1 MDLKT
6 MTKASIFS
14 ERNQMTS
21 MKIRDEFLATVLLTA
36 TVCTSCSTDDLTALM
51 SMETKTVSLAATLNG
66 TQTRAGMNK
75 GTGGNTASFYWHN
88 KDAILVQA
96 ESYNDIY
103 QGVRFSTT
111 DETGSTNVTF
121 QGDVPSGAT
130 LGKYAVYPY
139 NEKHSFTGATTLTY
153 NLPNEYTYTTVDNGI
168 FSKTADNVTTYR
180 ANSTNIPMYGV
191 IADGNVVFQYIGGLA
206 VIRIDQMPY
215 TSGTLTV
222 SADQKLSGDYTVDL
236 STDNPELTTTSPA
249 TDSEKQV
256 VFTFSGATDGGVG
269 VFYLPLATGEYTNL
283 SIKMS
288 DSNGERTQTI
298 LYGTLNILCGNAQAI
313 LLTTQGGQLSAKNA
327 FTSFTLKTKGN
338 SPSVLKDVTATV
350 SGNEIK
356 FSSPYITDVAH
367 LRPSFVT
374 NGTVYVDD
382 TTQKSG
388 ASEQNFTSP
397 VTYKVVYANGEES
410 SYIVTVKYSGLPVME
425 ITTPNG
431 AAITSKEDWMKN
443 AEYKIIKT
451 DGTIDCSGTLS
462 IKGRGNSTWTYP
474 KKPYAIKLDS
484 KAKVLGLPKEKRF
497 DLLANWMDRTL
508 LRNDVTYHIANL
520 TNTMGW
526 NPTGKFVE
534 VVLNGKHIGNYYLC
548 EHIKVSENR
557 VNITELDENATSG
570 DALTGGY
577 IMELDVY
584 YDEAYKFKSAK
595 KSLPYMFKDPD
606 EVNDAQ
612 FSYMRQYVSD
622 LETAL
627 YDETKFASREF
638 TNYMDIDSYVDWWFV
653 YELAGNAEPNWPKS
667 CYVHKDKNGKMI
679 AGPVWDFDWGTYQ
692 YGSSWKVNNCMYYG
706 QLFKDATFKARV
718 KEKWNAQKVLYEA
731 VDTYIATQAEYLK
744 HSDELNFALW
754 PISQRVNGDETMSFA
769 DAIKRMRD
777 NYKNRIVWMN
787 TQINAF

>member
-1 MDLKT
+1 
-6 MTKASIFS
+6 MTNK
-14 ERNQMTS
+14 
-21 MKIRDEFLATVLLTA
+21 FLAAVVLTA
-36 TVCTSCSTDDLTALM
+36 ATLCTSCSMDDLTAKLQGD
-51 SMETKTVSLAATLNG
+51 TKGVSLVATLDE
-66 TQTRAGMNK
+66 TPQTCAGMSK
-75 GTGGNTASFYWHN
+75 GSDSNTASFYWHN
-88 KDAILVQA
+88 QDAVLVQTKA
-96 ESYNDIY
+96 SDDTYP
-103 QGVRFSTT
+103 GARFSTT
-111 DETGSTNVTF
+111 DETGSTKVTF
-121 QGDVPSGAT
+121 RGDVLSEVT
-130 LGKYAVYPY
+130 LGQYAVYPY
-139 NEKHSFTGATTLTY
+139 NEKHAFTGETTLTY

-168 FSKTADNVTTYR
+168 FSKNADGVTTYR
-180 ANSTNIPMYGV
+180 TNSTNIPMYGK
-191 IADGNVVFQYIGGLA
+191 ITDGNVAFQYLGGLA

-222 SADQKLSGDYTVDL
+222 SADQQLSGNFAVDL
-236 STDNPELTTTSPA
+236 SAETPEIA
-249 TDSEKQV
+249 TASTGTEINKQV
-256 VFTFSGATDGGVG
+256 VFTFSGATADGVG
-269 VFYLPLATGEYTNL
+269 VFYLPLPTGEYSNL
-283 SIKMS
+283 SIKIS
-288 DSNGERTQTI
+288 DSNNANTQTI
-298 LYGTLNILCGNAQAI
+298 PYGMLNLTCGHAQGI
-313 LLTTQGGQLSAKNA
+313 SLITQDGCLKANNA
-327 FTSFTLKTKGN
+327 FTSFTLKAKGN
-338 SPSVLKDVTATV
+338 SPSVLKDVKATV
-350 SGNEIK
+350 NGNEIT

-367 LRPSFVT
+367 LQPSFVT
-374 NGTVYVDD
+374 NGTVYVDN
-382 TTQKSG
+382 TIQKSG
-388 ASEQNFTSP
+388 ASEQDFTSP
-397 VTYKVVYANGEES
+397 VTYKVIYANGEES

-431 AAITSKEDWMKN
+431 AAITSKEEWMKN

-534 VVLNGKHIGNYYLC
+534 VVLNGKHMGNYYLC

-557 VNITELDENATSG
+557 VNITEIDENATSG

-612 FSYMRQYVSD
+612 FNYMQQYVND

-627 YDETKFASREF
+627 YDDTKFAAREF
-638 TNYMDIDSYVDWWFV
+638 TDYMDIDSYVDWWFV

-667 CYVHKDKNGKMI
+667 CYVHKDVNGKMI

-718 KEKWNAQKVLYEA
+718 KEKWTGQKALYEA

-744 HSDELNFALW
+744 HSDELNISLW
-754 PISQRVNGDETMSFA
+754 PISSRVNGDETMSFA

-777 NYKNRIVWMN
+777 NYKNRIAWMN
-787 TQINAF
+787 TQITAF

>member
-1 MDLKT
+1 MKEKSISAAVLVAAALCASCTTDSLTEQEQAETRT
-6 MTKASIFS
+6 MS
-14 ERNQMTS
+14 
-21 MKIRDEFLATVLLTA
+21 LTA
-36 TVCTSCSTDDLTALM
+36 T
-51 SMETKTVSLAATLNG
+51 LND

-75 GTGGNTASFYWHN
+75 GSDGNTASFYWHN
-88 KDAILVQA
+88 KDAILVQTETSDDTYSGA
-96 ESYNDIY
+96 K
-103 QGVRFSTT
+103 FSTT
-111 DETGSTNVTF
+111 DETGSTKATF
-121 QGDVPSGAT
+121 WGDALSGIT
-130 LGKYAVYPY
+130 MGQYAVYPY
-139 NEKHSFTGATTLTY
+139 NEKHIFTGETTLTY
-153 NLPNEYTYTTVDNGI
+153 HLPNEYTYTTVDGGI
-168 FSKTADNVTTYR
+168 FSKTTDDVTTYR
-180 ANSTNIPMYGV
+180 TNSTNIPMYGK
-191 IADGNVVFQYIGGLA
+191 ITDGNVAFQYLGGLA
-206 VIRIDQMPY
+206 VIRIGQMPY

-222 SADQKLSGDYTVDL
+222 SADQQLSGDFTVDL
-236 STDNPELTTTSPA
+236 SSATPEIATTS
-249 TDSEKQV
+249 TETENNKQV
-256 VFTFSGATDGGVG
+256 VFNFSGATADGVG
-269 VFYLPLATGEYTNL
+269 VFYLPLATGEYSNL
-283 SIKMS
+283 SIKIC
-288 DSNGERTQTI
+288 DSNKENTQTI
-298 LYGTLNILCGNAQAI
+298 AYGMLNLTCGHAQGVSLI
-313 LLTTQGGQLSAKNA
+313 TQDGCLKANNA

-338 SPSVLKDVTATV
+338 SPSVLKDVKATI
-350 SGNEIK
+350 SGNEIT
-356 FSSPYITDVAH
+356 FSSPYITDVTH
-367 LRPSFVT
+367 LQPSFVT
-374 NGTVYVDD
+374 NGTVYVDN
-382 TTQKSG
+382 TMQKSG
-388 ASEQNFTSP
+388 ASEQDFTNP
-397 VTYKVVYANGEES
+397 VTYKVVYANGDES

-508 LRNDVTYHIANL
+508 LRNDVSYHIANL

-557 VNITELDENATSG
+557 VNITEIDKNTTSG

-577 IMELDVY
+577 IMELDTY
-584 YDEAYKFKSAK
+584 YDETYKFKSASK
-595 KSLPYMFKDPD
+595 NLPYMFKDPD

-612 FSYMRQYVSD
+612 FNYMQQYVSD
-622 LETAL
+622 LESAL
-627 YDETKFASREF
+627 YDDTKFAAREF
-638 TNYMDIDSYVDWWFV
+638 TNYMDIDSYVDWWLV

-667 CYVHKDKNGKMI
+667 CYVHKDVNGKMI

-718 KEKWNAQKVLYEA
+718 KEKWNAQKALYEA

-744 HSDELNFALW
+744 HSDELNIALW
-754 PISQRVNGDETMSFA
+754 PISQNVNGDEAMSFA

-777 NYKNRIVWMN
+777 NYKNRITWMN
-787 TQINAF
+787 TQISAF